1 MILRNFKKIIKA
13 YVGVLAPNYLEDD
26 PWFGPA
32 VLSDTQENLKSLR
45 LQCELDNQLIPESE
59 DTIVNKEDANIHE
72 LMYNIAT
79 QGGKTTTQLN
89 PMTELCGGSE
99 NLHEGWQSGTGW
111 GSFK

>member
-1 MILRNFKKIIKA
+1 MILRNFKKFIKI
-13 YVGVLAPNYLEDD
+13 YVGVLAPDYLEDD

-32 VLSDTQENLKSLR
+32 VLSESQEDLKSLR

-72 LMYNIAT
+72 LMHNIAT
-79 QGGKTTTQLN
+79 QGGTTTI
-89 PMTELCGGSE
+89 

-111 GSFK
+111 EVFK